1 MQRNSEL
8 QRAGHRYPVVDL
20 HTSTYGI
27 A

>member
-20 HTSTYGI
+20 HTSTFGI